1 MCVHRNFYPLCGM
14 FKLLIIGRDGSKMLD
29 DGVSTVYHL
38 CFFCGQIRLV
48 SHLTWF
54 SGILMMA
61 YQILL

>member
-48 SHLTWF
+48 SHLT
-54 SGILMMA
+54 
-61 YQILL
+61 